1 MLFAYPSFLFALS
14 ALIIPIIIHLFQ
26 LRRYK
31 KVVFSDIRFLKQI
44 TEQNQKQR
52 NIKDWIILA
61 ARCLAIACLVLAF
74 AKPFIP
80 FNKINPIANK
90 DKAISI
96 FVDNSFSMSQQNNEG
111 QLLEVAK
118 NKAKEIASF
127 YHDNDNFQL
136 LSNDFEGK
144 HQQQVNKKD
153 FMQLVDELSIS
164 NQSKNINQIIAKQKQ
179 QFENSAG
186 SNKIAY
192 IVSDLQQNQFEH
204 LNEIDSTIQTNFIQI
219 KPNQNNNISI
229 DSVWVEQPLILPNT
243 PTNLFVKISNY
254 GKLDI
259 TDVPLTFKID
269 GVQKGIANVSCKAN
283 TNHTIQLQ
291 FSLNDVQYHQ
301 AELSVLDNPVIFDDK
316 LFLSLKAFGNKNVL
330 AINSNSSIQNVFG
343 IDKNYMLINNTE
355 KAIDYSQFN
364 QASLI
369 IVNEVSNMPTGF
381 QNELQ
386 KYLNE
391 GGVVLFIPLSNAV
404 NLAQTN
410 TFLQQLNAPQYG
422 PKTTQNI
429 KVTRI
434 NMFDDVFKNVFS
446 KIPEQANWP
455 ALTNFYPLQITSNI
469 KGYAVATLN
478 NDMPFIFKSKY
489 GKGYMYTMSTPLQS
503 EWSNFTSHAL
513 FVPFMLRLPL
523 VNKQSANLYYNIGKP
538 FTYVFD
544 KNTNNKVVY
553 VKNNKEEIAFDINNN
568 TSHSSITI
576 DNIKNAGNYILM
588 DQNKKEQLGAVSFN
602 TNRNESDLSIAN
614 MDTKN
619 NMALVQ
625 TNELLKHQKQIDL
638 AYNGT
643 QLWRWFLLAAFL
655 FILIE
660 LLLLKWKV

>member
-153 FMQLVDELSIS
+153 FMQLVDELTIS

-204 LNEIDSTIQTNFIQI
+204 LNEIDSSIQTNFVQI

-229 DSVWVEQPLILPNT
+229 DSAWVEQPLILPNT

-330 AINSNSSIQNVFG
+330 AINSNSSIQNVFA
-343 IDKNYMLINNTE
+343 IDKNYTLINNTE

-386 KYLNE
+386 KYLND
-391 GGVVLFIPLSNAV
+391 GGIVLFIPSSNAV

-576 DNIKNAGNYILM
+576 DNIKHAGNYTLM
-588 DQNKKEQLGAVSFN
+588 DQNKKEQLGSVSFN
-602 TNRNESDLSIAN
+602 TNRNESDLSIASI
-614 MDTKN
+614 DTKN
-619 NMALVQ
+619 NMALLQ

-655 FILIE
+655 FIVIE